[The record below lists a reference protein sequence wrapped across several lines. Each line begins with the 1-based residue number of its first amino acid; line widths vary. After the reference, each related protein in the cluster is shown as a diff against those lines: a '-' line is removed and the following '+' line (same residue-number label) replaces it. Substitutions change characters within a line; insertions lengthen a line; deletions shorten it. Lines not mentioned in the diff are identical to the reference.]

1 MTKPLNRFG
10 VLLALAVTAGG
21 CAAGKAFR
29 QGEASMRAG
38 NLDEAVAA
46 YRKAVQAAPD
56 NATYKIGLQR
66 AMTTASRAHLEKAHE
81 YEKDDQL
88 EAALGEYKSASEF
101 DPSNRT
107 ASAKVAELD
116 RIIR

>member
-1 MTKPLNRFG
+1 MTSMATRLKALG
-10 VLLALAVTAGG
+10 VLLALVLVAGG

-29 QGEASMRAG
+29 QGESSMRAG

-66 AMTTASRAHLEKAHE
+66 AMQTASRAHL
-81 YEKDDQL
+81 
-88 EAALGEYKSASEF
+88 
-101 DPSNRT
+101 
-107 ASAKVAELD
+107 
-116 RIIR
+116 

>member
-21 CAAGKAFR
+21 CAAGTAFR
-29 QGEASMRAG
+29 QGEAQMRAG

-46 YRKAVQAAPD
+46 YRKAAQAAPD

-66 AMTTASRAHLEKAHE
+66 AMQAASRAHLQKAHD

-88 EAALGEYKSASEF
+88 ESALGACNAATE
-101 DPSNRT
+101 NT
-107 ASAKVAELD
+107 
-116 RIIR
+116 